1 MPRRAAASA
10 CEVTLLIIGAAW
22 LRTSSTFWERRS
34 SAWSAARWVERIAP
48 CAVSAALSAMSWL
61 CWAMGLLVLV
71 PIVSIDV
78 PLLVGG
84 GFRFSCPQAGRDD
97 SEQCAVD
104 VEFER

>member
-1 MPRRAAASA
+1 EVSRTASMPRRAAASA

-22 LRTSSTFWERRS
+22 LRASSTFCERRS

-48 CAVSAALSAMSWL
+48 CAPSAALSAMSWL
-61 CWAMGLLVLV
+61 CWAMGFVLLL
-71 PIVSIDV
+71 IVSIEF

-97 SEQCAVD
+97 RDS
-104 VEFER
+104 